1 MEEFDGKRENKEL
14 FTADRWT
21 EPPVFQVIGHTEFSE
36 EEKKENDKRMNDILK
51 KYGVIKEDTEKTLS
65 HERTI

>member
-14 FTADRWT
+14 FTADSWT

-51 KYGVIKEDTEKTLS
+51 KYGVIK
-65 HERTI
+65 

>member
-1 MEEFDGKRENKEL
+1 MFIIFLWRNLMVKEENKEL

-21 EPPVFQVIGHTEFSE
+21 EIPVFEVIGHTEFTE

-51 KYGVIKEDTEKTLS
+51 KAGVIK
-65 HERTI
+65 